1 MSELQQP
8 GHIEK
13 QRFEALFRYASIG
26 ILMVNQKGDIILANS
41 FLLDLFGYD
50 SVFELIG
57 KPVEVL
63 IPGRFHHKHGD
74 YRESYNKDP
83 QKRPMGIGRDLF
95 GIRKDGHEIPVE
107 ISLSSYHNE
116 QGFFVIA
123 FINDIVKR
131 KTAEAQLLLQQQQL
145 ELVNRQMDELNN
157 ELEKKVMLRTHLL
170 QETLAQLEE
179 SRDELAKAL
188 KTEKELSDM
197 KTRFVS
203 MASHEFRT
211 PLSTI
216 LSSASLVAKYTQSEE
231 QEKRDKHIHRI
242 KTAVYNL
249 TDILNEFLSIGK
261 LEDGKISA
269 NMSVFDIH
277 GLIQTICSEM
287 QAIARGSQKIV
298 YVHDGIRTGFLDSTL
313 LRNVMINLLSNAI
326 KFSSEHGIIQV
337 YSSISDQEIVL
348 RVTDNGIG
356 MSKEDQQHLFERFF
370 RGANVTN
377 IQGTGLGLHIVSKYV
392 ELMDGQIQCD
402 SLLEQGTTFTITFAA
417 KS

>member
-26 ILMVNQKGDIILANS
+26 ILMVNHKGEIILANN
-41 FLLDLFGYD
+41 FLLELFGYG

-74 YRESYNKDP
+74 YRENYNKDP

-95 GIRKDGHEIPVE
+95 GIRKDGREIPVE
-107 ISLSSYHNE
+107 VSLSSYHNE

-157 ELEKKVMLRTHLL
+157 ELERKVMLRTHLL

-326 KFSSEHGIIQV
+326 KFSNDHGIIEV
-337 YSSISDQEIVL
+337 YSSISDHEIVL

-356 MSKEDQQHLFERFF
+356 MSTEDQQHLFERFF

-392 ELMDGQIQCD
+392 ELMNGQIQCD